1 MKLIIDIEDEALE
14 RLSTVDPNLLY
25 TAIKNGKPYEE
36 RPQGDLIKAFELL
49 KAHCK
54 NRECNKDCV
63 FYRELRAGDNIEQF
77 CGLCEIVTSDD

>member
-36 RPQGDLIKAFELL
+36 RPKGEWVDTGDMQEYWAKEYQCLICGA
-49 KAHCK
+49 
-54 NRECNKDCV
+54 KDHWHNFCPNCGADM
-63 FYRELRAGDNIEQF
+63 RGD
-77 CGLCEIVTSDD
+77 SDG